1 MRGVGWLVMFIGFQL
16 MATILTLLVSDRI
29 DLSDKINARGWL
41 VGHVYWLPV
50 DGHHTHPLGK

>member
-29 DLSDKINARGWL
+29 DLSDKINVQGWL
-41 VGHVYWLPV
+41 VGHVYWLTV
-50 DGHHTHPLGK
+50 DDHQTHYSW